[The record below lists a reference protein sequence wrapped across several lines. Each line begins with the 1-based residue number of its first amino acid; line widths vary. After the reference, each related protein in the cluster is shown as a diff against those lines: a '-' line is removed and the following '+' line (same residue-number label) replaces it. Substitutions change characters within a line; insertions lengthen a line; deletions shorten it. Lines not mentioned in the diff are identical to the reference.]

1 MCSFHA
7 KFYLLQA
14 VTVAARGRV
23 GRNFQQLAD
32 LFKRVAMP
40 DLQDNDFALLDWQL
54 GETAHGR
61 AFALVFRRRFFKP
74 VLRFEFACQAPP
86 ERSPVVERAIPK
98 AAHTVMLRPMRLLR
112 LVQQSDERF
121 LQNVLGLGVTE
132 PKRAAIKNQL
142 GGFCLIQRCLPTRWF
157 VIIHGFIS

>member
-1 MCSFHA
+1 MCSLHA
-7 KFYLLQA
+7 KFHLLQA

-40 DLQDNDFALLDWQL
+40 DLQDNDFALFHRQL
-54 GETAHGR
+54 GETTHGR
-61 AFALVFRRRFFKP
+61 PFALVFLRRFFEP
-74 VLRFEFACQAPP
+74 ALRFKFTRQAPP

-98 AAHTVMLRPMRLLR
+98 AAHAVMLRPMGLLR

-132 PKRAAIKNQL
+132 SERAAIKNQL
-142 GGFCLIQRCLPTRWF
+142 GCLGLIQRCLPARWF
-157 VIIHGFIS
+157 VIIHGFI

>member
-7 KFYLLQA
+7 KFHLLQA
-14 VTVAARGRV
+14 VTVAARRRV

-32 LFKRVAMP
+32 LFERVAMP
-40 DLQDNDFALLDWQL
+40 DLEDNDFALFDGQL
-54 GETAHGR
+54 GETTHRR
-61 AFALVFRRRFFKP
+61 AFVLVLLRRFFEP
-74 VLRFEFACQAPP
+74 ALRFKFARQAPP

-121 LQNVLGLGVTE
+121 LQNILGLGVTE
-132 PKRAAIKNQL
+132 SERAPI
-142 GGFCLIQRCLPTRWF
+142 
-157 VIIHGFIS
+157 